1 MASRAV
7 LGWLV
12 ALGGLALAALSL
24 GRPRVLR
31 AALTINRQ
39 PEEVYRVWREY
50 GPLAHSPENVRLMP
64 APGGRG
70 TEVRVEMPYRLPFA
84 PNVQA
89 ELHKLK
95 RVLEVG

>member
-7 LGWLV
+7 LRWLV
-12 ALGGLALAALSL
+12 SLGGLALAAVSL
-24 GRPRVLR
+24 RPRVLR

-39 PEEVYRVWREY
+39 PDEVYRVWREY
-50 GPLAHSPENVRLMP
+50 GPLAHSPENVRVVP

-70 TEVRVEMPYRLPFA
+70 TEVRVEMRYRLPFA

-89 ELHKLK
+89 ELRKLK
-95 RVLEVG
+95 RVLEAS